1 MKLSRRN
8 LLALA
13 GAGVAAA
20 QTTTQTTA
28 PAPSTPEAKVA
39 SARDDNRKS
48 AERLTQFE
56 IPIETEPAFSFRA

>member
-20 QTTTQTTA
+20 QTTQPTP

-48 AERLTQFE
+48 AERLTGFE